1 MKKVIFSLVILV
13 VLVFTS
19 ISYSQYGLSDAII
32 TGTGAGKSVTFIDP
46 HTNASRQ
53 VFAGQMNGSVDNNST
68 KFYCIDLRRTLSFP
82 DECHKDSAVSSSKI
96 VYVLNNYLPYNPDP
110 VGELPNL
117 NDEVASTQCAI
128 WHFSDG
134 MDANTITDNTI
145 KVRTLEIIADA
156 DANGVITN
164 IVTTFSIEPGIGIDE
179 IYIKTLD
186 QNGDPI
192 AINNIQLSISEGS
205 LSTNNVNTTL
215 PNGESPAI
223 TVLGTGTGI
232 ITATAMCMIPQGVTY
247 ACPNKQRLVI
257 AAPAI
262 GEKEATF
269 DWGALPVE
277 LSSFTSVIN
286 SRNVTLNWST
296 SSEINNSGFDI
307 ERKVST
313 NETWSKVGNVTGN
326 GTTNETR
333 SYSFTDKDLSA
344 GQYSYRL
351 KQVDFNGNFEYFN
364 LSNEVVI
371 AAPDEYSLNQNYPNP
386 FNPSTKISFQIP
398 VDGAVSLKIFDISGK
413 EVLELVNGNLNAG
426 FHTINFNATGLTS
439 GVYFYK
445 LSAGNFTKVMKMSL
459 IK

>member
-46 HTNASRQ
+46 YTNASRQ

>member
-53 VFAGQMNGSVDNNST
+53 VFAGQMNGSVDNNAT

>member
-333 SYSFTDKDLSA
+333 SYSFTDKDLNA

>member
-1 MKKVIFSLVILV
+1 
-13 VLVFTS
+13 
-19 ISYSQYGLSDAII
+19 
-32 TGTGAGKSVTFIDP
+32 
-46 HTNASRQ
+46 
-53 VFAGQMNGSVDNNST
+53 
-68 KFYCIDLRRTLSFP
+68 
-82 DECHKDSAVSSSKI
+82 
-96 VYVLNNYLPYNPDP
+96 
-110 VGELPNL
+110 
-117 NDEVASTQCAI
+117 QCAI

-134 MDANTITDNTI
+134 VDANTITDNTI

-179 IYIKTLD
+179 VFIKTLD

-192 AINNIQLSISEGS
+192 AISNIQLAISEGS
-205 LSTNNVNTTL
+205 LSTYTVNTTL
-215 PNGESPAI
+215 PSGESPEV
-223 TVLGTGTGI
+223 TVIGTGTGI

-257 AAPAI
+257 AAPTI
-262 GEKEATF
+262 GEKETTF

-286 SRNVTLNWST
+286 SRDVTINWST

-313 NETWSKVGNVTGN
+313 NETWSKVGNVLGN
-326 GTTNETR
+326 GNTNETR
-333 SYSFTDKDLSA
+333 NYSYTDKNLSA
-344 GQYSYRL
+344 GQYNYRL

-371 AAPDEYSLNQNYPNP
+371 AAPNEYSLNQNYPNP

-413 EVLELVNGNLNAG
+413 EVVELVNGNLNAG
-426 FHTINFNATGLTS
+426 FHTINFNANGLTS

-445 LSAGNFTKVMKMSL
+445 LTSGNFTKVMKMSL